1 MKVLASFTEEYWKD
15 FLKAA
20 HEVNLAEMQKMA
32 EIMWQ
37 VYLDG
42 GTIYFMG
49 NGGSAS
55 IASHL
60 AADIG
65 KNTVKDRNNHQE
77 KRFNTLALT
86 DNIAW
91 MTALANDEGYENV
104 FVEQLKNKN
113 PNEKDLVVMISS
125 SGNSPNVVKAA
136 EWAKAQGIK
145 TAAMVGYSGGKL
157 KDIVDVAVWIPRN
170 HYGYVEGLHED
181 VHHYLVYAL
190 VELKKGEK

>member
-1 MKVLASFTEEYWKD
+1 MKVLASFTDEYWKD